1 MKWFRSVAAYY
12 LPFLLPGRIARGI
25 ELYEARNAAI
35 GYDARAVMEA
45 LDADKVYLGELLC
58 LSPKHRQAVRY
69 CREFQYSDVTFHI
82 KELEAN

>member
-25 ELYEARNAAI
+25 ELYEARNAAV

-58 LSPKHRQAVRY
+58 LSPELREAVQV
-69 CREFQYSDVTFHI
+69 CCEFLSIDRIFTTSGFMSV
-82 KELEAN
+82 